1 MTAATRW
8 LIALIVT
15 STACSRG
22 RCTDNKTPSIQPTAP
37 AGEVMTRKLAVE
49 DYESVVYSAAPS
61 ATFAQTTA
69 QEHEV
74 LAKLV
79 PNLLDGAR
87 SPKPP
92 DPKVWNADAAAAGF
106 EIQVWKI
113 NNETYWALVEAVGR
127 SRGAGAYF
135 FRVAPRE
142 DGPVI
147 LLQAPHNLYDMGTG
161 KLAADLFFSPPP
173 GFRPRA
179 MFTNTI
185 HRYQLAPGDKRKR
198 RSNPADVAHNPEH
211 GFTVATEAFAIAAGG
226 ARVIQLHGFG
236 ARSDEDDDGD
246 VGTVT
251 MVVSAGDD
259 AGSSPLTGAMAEA
272 LAAAFGDGVK
282 RFPEDVKF
290 LGATTN
296 VQGRALRKIENS
308 DFVHVEMSAD
318 LRKRL
323 TVDAAS
329 RQKLGSILF
338 NTMPNRKGS

>member
-1 MTAATRW
+1 MTAPTRW
-8 LIALIVT
+8 IVALILT
-15 STACSRG
+15 TAACSRG
-22 RCTDNKTPSIQPTAP
+22 RCTDNKTPPVTPTAP
-37 AGEVMTRKLAVE
+37 AGDVMTRKLAVE
-49 DYESVVYSAAPS
+49 DYESVVYSAAPG
-61 ATFAQTTA
+61 ATFVPTTS
-69 QEHEV
+69 QEHEA
-74 LAKLV
+74 LAKLI
-79 PNLLDGAR
+79 PSLLDGSR
-87 SPKPP
+87 SAKVP
-92 DPKVWNADAAAAGF
+92 DPKLWQGEAAAAGF
-106 EIQVWKI
+106 EIQVWKV
-113 NNETYWALVEAVGR
+113 NTETYWALVEAVGK

-135 FRVAPRE
+135 FRVGPRE
-142 DGPVI
+142 DGPTI

-161 KLAADLFFSPPP
+161 KLAADLFFNPPP

-185 HRYQLAPGDKRKR
+185 HRYQMAPGDKRKR
-198 RSNPADVAHNPEH
+198 RSNPADIAHNPEH

-236 ARSDEDDDGD
+236 ARSDDDDEGD
-246 VGTVT
+246 VSAVT

-259 AGSSPLTGAMAEA
+259 AGSTPLSGAIADAMTG
-272 LAAAFGDGVK
+272 AFGDGVK

-308 DFVHVEMSAD
+308 EFIHVEMSAD
-318 LRKRL
+318 FRKKL
-323 TVDAAS
+323 AADATS